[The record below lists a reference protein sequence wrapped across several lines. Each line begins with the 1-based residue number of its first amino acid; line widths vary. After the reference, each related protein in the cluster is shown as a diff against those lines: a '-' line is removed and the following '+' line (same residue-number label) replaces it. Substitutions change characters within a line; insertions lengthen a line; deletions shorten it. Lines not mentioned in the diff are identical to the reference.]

1 MKTNK
6 VKKWFLAT
14 ILIVTAVMGGLSF
27 VMPTVQAQEDETY
40 VIATDATFAPFS
52 FVDVDGE
59 LSGIDIDVFKAA
71 MEVEGLNYEFMPMS
85 FSAAL
90 QALETKQVDGMIAGM
105 AITPAR
111 QETFDFSEPYY
122 ISGNSFAVR
131 PDSDVETYED
141 LQGRKVAVKT
151 GTTGFAIAE
160 DMADEYGFDITILRI
175 RLICMKMLWLEMPM
189 LRLKSSLSWLTQSIR
204 GKLI

>member
-71 MEVEGLNYEFMPMS
+71 MEVEGLN
-85 FSAAL
+85 L
-90 QALETKQVDGMIAGM
+90 
-105 AITPAR
+105 
-111 QETFDFSEPYY
+111 
-122 ISGNSFAVR
+122 
-131 PDSDVETYED
+131 
-141 LQGRKVAVKT
+141 
-151 GTTGFAIAE
+151 
-160 DMADEYGFDITILRI
+160 
-175 RLICMKMLWLEMPM
+175 
-189 LRLKSSLSWLTQSIR
+189 
-204 GKLI
+204 